1 MGVAWHWNG
10 KQWRRVYAEPGH
22 YLKRVFGTSRS
33 NVWALEFDNGDSTTA
48 WALRWNGSTFV
59 RTGEFQNTEYL
70 EHLAGT
76 GPDDMWVAAGTASA
90 GLRTRMYHFNGQHWT
105 EQEPLPGRIRAM
117 GAIPGKVTFST
128 TEDGALYES
137 RR

>member
-1 MGVAWHWNG
+1 
-10 KQWRRVYAEPGH
+10 VYAEPGH